1 MTAIN
6 HILSSGISPSD
17 IVITGDSA
25 GGMLALQTISNILH
39 THQSIPSVKIS
50 TPFAGMLLLKPFVY
64 RKHAKGYGTRHGG
77 RTPESERNWI
87 EPAKAPPEWWQG
99 TEKVTKNVS
108 IVYGDREVFKDGI
121 VTFVDKF
128 KEGVKG
134 EKVDIQIV
142 EEKDG
147 IHIAS
152 VLEAGRGLEPSEV
165 AKIMAGWVHEKI
177 TS

>member
-1 MTAIN
+1 MVPVDNLNSWAELI
-6 HILSSGISPSD
+6 
-17 IVITGDSA
+17 
-25 GGMLALQTISNILH
+25 
-39 THQSIPSVKIS
+39 KE
-50 TPFAGMLLLKPFVY
+50 
-64 RKHAKGYGTRHGG
+64 GTRHGG

-87 EPAKAPPEWWQG
+87 EPAKASPEWWQG

-152 VLEAGRGLEPSEV
+152 VLEAGRGLEPSEI
-165 AKIMAGWVHEKI
+165 AKIMAGGFMKR
-177 TS
+177 